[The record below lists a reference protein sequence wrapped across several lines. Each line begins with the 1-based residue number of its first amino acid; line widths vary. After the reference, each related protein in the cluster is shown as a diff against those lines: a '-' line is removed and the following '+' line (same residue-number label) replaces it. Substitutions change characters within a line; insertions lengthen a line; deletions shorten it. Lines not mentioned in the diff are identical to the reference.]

1 VSQRSI
7 DVIITERS
15 DDNSQNTCRD
25 NRPETAHRHRHDSLL
40 FHVYPPAFKLQNH
53 HTIIH
58 ENRNYKIMGI
68 IPRFAEFSPLGAP
81 YQLKLG
87 HQSALTGAA
96 NAALFFLF
104 ITARMNM
111 LE

>member
-1 VSQRSI
+1 MKNKQKKNLSKVDEKTLI
-7 DVIITERS
+7 YAVL
-15 DDNSQNTCRD
+15 
-25 NRPETAHRHRHDSLL
+25 H
-40 FHVYPPAFKLQNH
+40 
-53 HTIIH
+53 
-58 ENRNYKIMGI
+58 G
-68 IPRFAEFSPLGAP
+68 AEFSPLGAP